1 MHELDDDLLFTLI
14 DHFEKIE
21 DPRLNRTRKHNVID
35 IIAITVMATV
45 SGMKNWID
53 IVDWGKANEEWLRK
67 LLELPNG
74 IPSHDTFG
82 RVFSLI
88 KPEPFQS
95 AFKEWVESID
105 LNFHARETIAIDGKI
120 LKGSVRKKS
129 DNIDKKST
137 LLIVS
142 AWACKSGL
150 SLGQLSSRMGKDEGE
165 KKTME
170 KLLDQIDVNGNIIT
184 IDAAGATPN
193 IVKKIAKKGGDCVI
207 GLKDNQPTARALA
220 ENLFKNENSKE
231 KIKKFNQAGKGHGR
245 IENRKY
251 ELLVLSSLNIAE
263 LNPAIAKFNKK
274 LPSILS
280 FGRVTSE
287 IKKGTVTTIYER
299 FFLTSLTNEMEFAES
314 AREHWNVENTLH
326 WQLDVTF
333 REDDCRVRMGYAA
346 DNLGLIRRLALS
358 LLKKETISKKSIR
371 RKQNACNWDKDYL
384 LQILQGI

>member
-231 KIKKFNQAGKGHGR
+231 KIKEFNQAGKGHGR

>member
-184 IDAAGATPN
+184 IDAAGATPS
-193 IVKKIAKKGGDCVI
+193 IVKKIAEKGGDCVI

-231 KIKKFNQAGKGHGR
+231 KIKEFIQAGKGHGR
-245 IENRKY
+245 VENRKY
-251 ELLVLSSLNIAE
+251 ELLVLSSINIAE

-280 FGRVTSE
+280 FGRVISE
-287 IKKGTVTTIYER
+287 IKKGNVTTIYER
-299 FFLTSLTNEMEFAES
+299 FFLTSLTNEKEFAES

-333 REDDCRVRMGYAA
+333 REDDCRVRMGFAA

-384 LQILQGI
+384 LKILKGI

>member
-193 IVKKIAKKGGDCVI
+193 IVKKIAEKGGDCVI

-231 KIKKFNQAGKGHGR
+231 KIKEFNQAGKGHGR
-245 IENRKY
+245 VENRKY
-251 ELLVLSSLNIAE
+251 ELLVLSSINIAE

-280 FGRVTSE
+280 FGRVISE
-287 IKKGTVTTIYER
+287 IKKGNVTTIYER
-299 FFLTSLTNEMEFAES
+299 FFLTSLTNEKEFAES
-314 AREHWNVENTLH
+314 ARVENIN
-326 WQLDVTF
+326 Q
-333 REDDCRVRMGYAA
+333 
-346 DNLGLIRRLALS
+346 NLPPKYHLNSASRPIA
-358 LLKKETISKKSIR
+358 
-371 RKQNACNWDKDYL
+371 
-384 LQILQGI
+384 

>member
-21 DPRLNRTRKHNVID
+21 DPRLNRTRKHDVID

-105 LNFHARETIAIDGKI
+105 LNFYARETIAIDGKI

-170 KLLDQIDVNGNIIT
+170 KLPRRVE
-184 IDAAGATPN
+184 
-193 IVKKIAKKGGDCVI
+193 IA
-207 GLKDNQPTARALA
+207 
-220 ENLFKNENSKE
+220 
-231 KIKKFNQAGKGHGR
+231 
-245 IENRKY
+245 
-251 ELLVLSSLNIAE
+251 
-263 LNPAIAKFNKK
+263 
-274 LPSILS
+274 
-280 FGRVTSE
+280 
-287 IKKGTVTTIYER
+287 
-299 FFLTSLTNEMEFAES
+299 
-314 AREHWNVENTLH
+314 
-326 WQLDVTF
+326 
-333 REDDCRVRMGYAA
+333 
-346 DNLGLIRRLALS
+346 
-358 LLKKETISKKSIR
+358 
-371 RKQNACNWDKDYL
+371 
-384 LQILQGI
+384 

>member
-193 IVKKIAKKGGDCVI
+193 IVKKIAEKGGDCVI

-231 KIKKFNQAGKGHGR
+231 KIKEFNQAGKGHGR
-245 IENRKY
+245 VENRKY
-251 ELLVLSSLNIAE
+251 ELLVLSSINIAE
-263 LNPAIAKFNKK
+263 LNPSIAKFNKK

-280 FGRVTSE
+280 FGRVISE
-287 IKKGTVTTIYER
+287 IKKGNVTTIYER
-299 FFLTSLTNEMEFAES
+299 FFLTSLTNEKEFAES

-333 REDDCRVRMGYAA
+333 REDDCRVRMGFAA

-384 LQILQGI
+384 LKILKGI

>member
-193 IVKKIAKKGGDCVI
+193 IVKKIAEKGGDCVI

-231 KIKKFNQAGKGHGR
+231 KIKEFNQAGKGHGR
-245 IENRKY
+245 VENRKY
-251 ELLVLSSLNIAE
+251 ELLVLSSINIAE

-280 FGRVTSE
+280 FGRVISE
-287 IKKGTVTTIYER
+287 IKKGNVTTIYER
-299 FFLTSLTNEMEFAES
+299 FFLTSLTNEKEFAES

-333 REDDCRVRMGYAA
+333 REDDCRVRMGFAA

-384 LQILQGI
+384 LKILKGI